1 MVESV
6 DLVLTALGAGA
17 VAGVSNTAS
26 KAVVDAYDGLK
37 SAVRTALHRTGEVDL
52 GADEALDA
60 QLAEPERHREVLAA
74 ALADADVDRDA
85 ELLNAARK
93 LLTLLRSRH
102 HSIDVHDN
110 TGVQVGDG
118 NTMSIDLR
126 SM

>member
-1 MVESV
+1 
-6 DLVLTALGAGA
+6 
-17 VAGVSNTAS
+17 VSNTAS
-26 KAVVDAYDGLK
+26 KAVVDAYDRLK
-37 SAVRTALHRTGEVDL
+37 SAVRSTLHRTGEFDL

-74 ALADADVDRDA
+74 ALTEAEADRDA

-93 LLTLLRSRH
+93 LLTLIKAH
-102 HSIDVHDN
+102 HHGIDVHDN